1 MNFLFN
7 GTVKDD
13 TKFKNFIKSVRTFPF
28 TKAMFYVDNQT
39 SEDIKLFL
47 ENTLDCDVVYANT
60 VNKTQAEW
68 QSLYDDIDSEYVWA
82 CSRYDHC
89 FVDQNTQHLLDVL
102 KFRSDAGTD
111 KLASISL
118 SNWLECLTNC
128 VIIDHGIWDGEKHP
142 APTQAWITVDQCDSF
157 QIATKSLFHAWLF
170 DQDFKNM
177 KFTSLE
183 ELNYKADFI
192 RPWKIQV
199 PLLMSMILIIQ
210 TSQKKIKK
218 RNLQT
223 IILVQYLLMHVI

>member
-111 KLASISL
+111 K
-118 SNWLECLTNC
+118 
-128 VIIDHGIWDGEKHP
+128 
-142 APTQAWITVDQCDSF
+142 
-157 QIATKSLFHAWLF
+157 
-170 DQDFKNM
+170 
-177 KFTSLE
+177 
-183 ELNYKADFI
+183 
-192 RPWKIQV
+192 
-199 PLLMSMILIIQ
+199 
-210 TSQKKIKK
+210 
-218 RNLQT
+218 
-223 IILVQYLLMHVI
+223 